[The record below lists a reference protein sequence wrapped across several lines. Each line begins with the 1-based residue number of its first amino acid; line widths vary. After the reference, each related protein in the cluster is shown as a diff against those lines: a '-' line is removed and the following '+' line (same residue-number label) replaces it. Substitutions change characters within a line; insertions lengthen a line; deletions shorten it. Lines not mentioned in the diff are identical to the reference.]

1 MFAKFKVLSMSTK
14 VLYAFAVGIFAGL
27 FFGELLAPLA
37 IAGDAFIKLLQMTVI
52 PYIVVS
58 LISSV
63 GKLSHEQ
70 AKAVGL
76 QVGKLVVLIW
86 ALGILLI
93 FSVKWIFPSWQAG
106 DFFSLTALESPQS
119 TPLMDLYIPA
129 NPFSALAN
137 AYIPAIVLFCIFTGI
152 ALIGIENKERILVPL
167 GLLAD
172 TFNKVTGY
180 ILKLMPLGIFA
191 MTASAAGT
199 LDFAEFQKLQV
210 YFLAHVVMTLLLT
223 YWLLPAIVASI
234 TPFSYKDISGIA
246 KDAFITAFA
255 SGNIFI
261 VLPILI
267 EHSKELF
274 HKYNLGDDKTD
285 DYTNIIV
292 PIVFSLPNLGKL
304 LTLVFVLFA
313 AWFSGENIDFWSYL
327 AAAINGLFS
336 LFGSVYLTIPMLLD
350 SLELNTD
357 LFQLYVVSS
366 LFTSRFMSLLAAMN
380 IFVLAVAGTA
390 LLANKAE
397 LNVKRCFFYM
407 GLTPLFFA
415 LTLGFSALLLKGVIN
430 TEYVMDEVLVHM
442 TQAEELPDYVNDYKF
457 DALSAPKPL
466 RNIAAIKK
474 SGVLRVGFNHK
485 QVPFSFINANNELVG
500 FDIDMMRKLA
510 QELKVKLSFIPYN
523 NTHATLA
530 LNKGQYDIVIS
541 GLQMTTE
548 RIQRANFS
556 NPVLELHYSLVVQ
569 DHRLNDLSNAELL
582 AKAGPLRVAT
592 VGDYTI
598 IPMLQKR
605 FPNIEIEN
613 IKSDSEF
620 FKDNGQTWDALLISL
635 EAGKAWTILY
645 PDYTTLYYRDDIH
658 SFPAAYAVAKNN
670 LSLHTFLNS
679 WLTIQTSSGYVDTL
693 YEYWILGQNA
703 QPKTS
708 RWSVVK
714 DVLHWLE

>member
-1 MFAKFKVLSMSTK
+1 MSTK
-14 VLYAFAVGIFAGL
+14 VLYAFAVGILAGL

-58 LISSV
+58 LISSL

-86 ALGILLI
+86 LLGILLI
-93 FSVKWIFPSWQAG
+93 YSIQMIFPSWQAG
-106 DFFSLTALESPQS
+106 DFFSLTALENPKHTS
-119 TPLMDLYIPA
+119 LMDLYIPA

-137 AYIPAIVLFCIFTGI
+137 AYIPAIVLFCVVTGI
-152 ALIGIENKERILVPL
+152 ALIAIEDKERLVVPL
-167 GLLAD
+167 SLLAD

-199 LDFAEFQKLQV
+199 LDLAEFQKLQV
-210 YFLAHVVMTLLLT
+210 YFLAHVLMTLLLT
-223 YWLLPAIVASI
+223 YWVLPAIVASL
-234 TPFSYKDISGIA
+234 TPFSYRDISGIA

-267 EHSKELF
+267 EHAKELF
-274 HKYNLGDDKTD
+274 HKYQIGDEHTD
-285 DYTNIIV
+285 DYANIIV

-313 AWFSGENIDFWSYL
+313 AWFSGESVDFIAYL
-327 AAAINGLFS
+327 SAAINGLFS

-390 LLANKAE
+390 LLANKAK
-397 LNVKRCFFYM
+397 LNVSRMLFYA
-407 GLTPLFFA
+407 GLTPVIFSIS
-415 LTLGFSALLLKGVIN
+415 LGGSSLLLSKVIN
-430 TEYVMDEVLVHM
+430 TDYVMDDVLIHM
-442 TQAEELPDYVNDYKF
+442 TKAKELPDFVSKYQFN
-457 DALSAPKPL
+457 ANSAPEPL
-466 RNIAAIKK
+466 RNIASIKK
-474 SGVLRVGFNHK
+474 SGKLRVGYNPK
-485 QVPFSFINANNELVG
+485 QMPFSFINADNELVG

-510 QELKVKLSFIPYN
+510 QELEVELVFIPYH

-530 LNKGQYDIVIS
+530 LNKGQYDLVIS

-548 RIQRANFS
+548 RIQDANFTH
-556 NPVLELHYSLVVQ
+556 PVINLHYSLVVQ
-569 DHRLNDLSNAELL
+569 DHRFADLQNDELL
-582 AKAGPLRVAT
+582 AQAGPLKVAS

-598 IPMLQKR
+598 IEMLQAK
-605 FPNIEIEN
+605 FPNINVEN
-613 IKSDSEF
+613 IDSAQAF
-620 FKDNGQTWDALLISL
+620 FDDNGQTWDALLISL

-645 PDYTTLYYRDDIH
+645 PDYTTLYHREEVR
-658 SFPAAYAVAKNN
+658 SFPAAYAVARNN
-670 LSLHTFLNS
+670 LNLHAFLNS
-679 WLTIQTSSGYVDTL
+679 WLTIQQSSGYVDTL
-693 YEYWILGQNA
+693 YSYWILGENA
-703 QPKTS
+703 QPKQP
-708 RWSVVK
+708 RWSVIK
-714 DVLHWLE
+714 DVLHWQE